1 MYVIP
6 NVYHVHPVPNNT
18 FLGDYIMSTDSLAA
32 ISATIGGGFFG
43 GILLGYA
50 IKKVFKLI
58 AVVVGLFIAG
68 LVYLQYQHIASFDWN
83 RIEEIA
89 ATMFGNITN
98 QVASNQDVAAL
109 GMSTLDIP
117 LTGSMSAGFAI
128 GLMKG

>member
-1 MYVIP
+1 MRRSGYECRRF
-6 NVYHVHPVPNNT
+6 Y
-18 FLGDYIMSTDSLAA
+18 LYLCYY
-32 ISATIGGGFFG
+32 GGRIFW

-50 IKKVFKLI
+50 LKKVFKLI
-58 AVVVGLFIAG
+58 AVVVGLFIGG
-68 LVYLQYQHIASFDWN
+68 LAYLQYQHITFFDWN

-89 ATMFGNITN
+89 TTILGNITN

-109 GMSTLDIP
+109 GMSTLGIP

>member
-1 MYVIP
+1 M
-6 NVYHVHPVPNNT
+6 
-18 FLGDYIMSTDSLAA
+18 LTDSLSSVSAA
-32 ISATIGGGFFG
+32 IGGGFFG

-50 IKKVFKLI
+50 MKKVFKLM

-68 LVYLQYQHIASFDWN
+68 LAYLHYQHIASFDWS

-89 ATMFGNITN
+89 TTILGNITN
-98 QVASNQDVAAL
+98 QVASNQDVTVL
-109 GMSTLDIP
+109 GISTLGIP